1 MGRVGNWGPRL
12 LYDNNWYAI
21 NFLIVIVS
29 VCTQNSGWQRSWYVA
44 VGSHVYIL
52 VMSSAILQKD
62 SMHLS
67 KQEVVETNSLHKN
80 KPVSTRPFIVLI
92 SPLFSNIG
100 KLILL

>member
-1 MGRVGNWGPRL
+1 MTGGRGS
-12 LYDNNWYAI
+12 YDNNWYAI

-29 VCTQNSGWQRSWYVA
+29 VCMQNSGWQRSWYSA
-44 VGSHVYIL
+44 VGSHAYIL

-67 KQEVVETNSLHKN
+67 KQEVVETNSLHYDKN
-80 KPVSTRPFIVLI
+80 KTVSTRPFIVLI

-100 KLILL
+100 KFLSRRPQ